1 MFVYKENLNIK
12 NKNMKKVSLFL
23 AAFFLISGLAIG
35 QTKKASWKEMA
46 DFQELMNN
54 SFQPI
59 KTNKFEALK
68 ENAPQL
74 YRNSKVWY
82 GSALESN
89 HFSKPETMK
98 TLESLMIRCNDLWA
112 ATDKKASNDKLKA
125 ISTEIQTMYK
135 KVAADIKP

>member
-1 MFVYKENLNIK
+1 
-12 NKNMKKVSLFL
+12 MKKVSLFL

-59 KTNKFEALK
+59 KTNKFEAVK
-68 ENAPQL
+68 ENAAQL
-74 YRNSKVWY
+74 YRNSKVWFA
-82 GSALESN
+82 SAQESA
-89 HFSKPETMK
+89 HFSKAETLK
-98 TLESLMIRCNDLWA
+98 TLENLMIRCNDLWA
-112 ATDKKASNDKLKA
+112 AVAKKEANDKLKVF
-125 ISTEIQTMYK
+125 STEIQAMYK